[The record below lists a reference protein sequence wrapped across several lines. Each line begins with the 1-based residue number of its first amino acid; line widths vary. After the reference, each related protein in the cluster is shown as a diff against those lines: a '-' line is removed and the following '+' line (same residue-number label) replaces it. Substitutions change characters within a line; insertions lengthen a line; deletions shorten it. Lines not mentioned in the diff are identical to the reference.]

1 MRHLVVCC
9 DGTWNTLDQV
19 QDGVPTPTNV
29 VRLHHALK
37 EDKGQLR
44 YYHSGVGTG
53 PGLGDRLAGGGLGVG
68 LSANIKSAYS
78 WLATNYED
86 GDALCLFGF
95 SRGAYTVRSLAG
107 MLAACGLPSIP
118 EATPPSERWKQIDD
132 LYDKVYRSAGG
143 RPVHRPPHTPPPIQF
158 LGVWDTVGALGIPN
172 QLGLLTLLD
181 VDSRHEFLNTA
192 LSKQIVHARHAVAID
207 EHRGPFTPTLW
218 TGLETRP
225 RDTTVKQIWFPGDH
239 CDVGGGHRQTGLS
252 DAALDWMLS
261 EAEQCTKL
269 RFRPEMRAQI
279 HPDPQDV
286 QHDSCTG
293 IYRYL
298 SPTPRPA
305 PAIIKK
311 DRDDEG
317 DEVANS
323 TLQRHNKPP
332 LTIGEYWPTHVL
344 KPGQSATVDVYASR
358 PWNQTGLYLLRGRYR
373 FEATGEW
380 LNGST
385 PTGPAGTRWIS
396 FHPSGLFQLAGSF
409 TGWWEEHFRHWSHNE
424 AATFFG
430 APRFAAAPWMSLLGT
445 VAAQRFDEHDKK
457 ECGAL
462 KPYKPFT
469 IGDRTE
475 QPVDHP
481 GYLYAYANDAWGF
494 YANNRGSIRLTVT
507 RL

>member
-9 DGTWNTLDQV
+9 DGTWNTLDQA

-29 VRLHHALK
+29 VRLYHAME
-37 EDKGQLR
+37 EDRGQLR

-53 PGLGDRLAGGGLGVG
+53 PGLGDRLAGGGLGAG
-68 LSANIKSAYS
+68 LSANVKSAYS

-86 GDALCLFGF
+86 SDAVCLLGF
-95 SRGAYTVRSLAG
+95 SRGAYTVRSLTG

-118 EATPPSERWKQIDD
+118 EDTPPSERWKQIDD
-132 LYDKVYRSAGG
+132 LYDNVYRPAGG
-143 RPVHRPPHTPPPIQF
+143 RTVHRPPHPPPPIQF
-158 LGVWDTVGALGIPN
+158 LGVWDTVGALGIPK

-192 LSKQIVHARHAVAID
+192 LSKQVVHARHAVAID

-225 RDTTVKQIWFPGDH
+225 RDTTAKQIWFPGDH

-293 IYRYL
+293 IYRYI

-305 PAIIKK
+305 PAIIEKSC
-311 DRDDEG
+311 DS
-317 DEVANS
+317 EVAES
-323 TLQRHNKPP
+323 TLERHNNPP
-332 LTIGEYWPTHVL
+332 LTVGEYWRTHIL
-344 KPGQSATVDVYASR
+344 KPG
-358 PWNQTGLYLLRGRYR
+358 NHTGLYLLPGQYR

-385 PTGPAGTRWIS
+385 PTGPTGIPQIS
-396 FHPSGLFQLAGSF
+396 FHSSGLFQLAGSF
-409 TGWWEEHFRHWSHNE
+409 TGWWEEHFRHWSHNQ

-430 APRFAAAPWMSLLGT
+430 APRLAAARWMSLLGT
-445 VAAQRFDEHDKK
+445 VATQRFDEH
-457 ECGAL
+457 EHERGAL
-462 KPYKPFT
+462 KPYEPFT
-469 IGDRTE
+469 IGARTE
-475 QPVDHP
+475 QPIDHP
-481 GYLYAYANDAWGF
+481 GYLYAYANDAWGL
-494 YANNRGSIRLTVT
+494 YANNRGSVRLTIT